1 MSLKDLINIHTN
13 GQLELYTSKVIK
25 RESYNIMLSDL
36 IDDQYWNF
44 AYLTNKNIDIKDTWE
59 QIKNDMNANNRKP
72 ALYVMST
79 KNEIDF
85 ENELQEIN
93 LKCLYTDTWM
103 INENLENFVK
113 YNSKLDMK
121 VVKVNKDLKTKFIQA
136 VMEGFSGDNPDAPYE
151 SLSEGYKRAL
161 ENCKEN
167 GEGDYKLINYLGTYN
182 NKAISTA
189 TVIYNKDKAIIYNV
203 TTNKNFQKQGV
214 CKQLM
219 SEIVKDLVELGITT
233 ACVQTEQGFYTEQVY
248 KNMGFKEV
256 MLGKA
261 YIEKAEE

>member
-1 MSLKDLINIHTN
+1 
-13 GQLELYTSKVIK
+13 
-25 RESYNIMLSDL
+25 
-36 IDDQYWNF
+36 
-44 AYLTNKNIDIKDTWE
+44 
-59 QIKNDMNANNRKP
+59 
-72 ALYVMST
+72 
-79 KNEIDF
+79 
-85 ENELQEIN
+85 
-93 LKCLYTDTWM
+93 M
-103 INENLENFVK
+103 INENLENFGK
-113 YNSKLDMK
+113 YKSKLDMK

-136 VMEGFSGDNPDAPYE
+136 VMEGFSGDNPDDPYE

-203 TTNKNFQKQGV
+203 TTNKNFQKQGI

-219 SEIVKDLVELGITT
+219 SEIVKDLIELGITT